1 MVRTL
6 QNKELSDLNEEENE
20 LNPKLPL
27 YNCPISTFRSYDAD
41 DLSFMCSN
49 NLLCSF
55 PYCAPY
61 TETAKEYL
69 RKSLLK
75 YPKCSPRIILK
86 EELNELI
93 QMQQEGRDTL
103 KTEKDV
109 RKKSDEI
116 DV

>member
-6 QNKELSDLNEEENE
+6 ENKELSDLSEEENE

-27 YNCPISTFRSYDAD
+27 YNCSISTFRSYDAD

-49 NLLCSF
+49 NLLCSL

-103 KTEKDV
+103 KAEKDV